1 MSRSS
6 RRASPSSRPAR
17 KCASASIAKRER
29 VLRTGAALPWPG
41 AYSCRWCVPELW
53 LGSPASARATRGR
66 GSMLRTFLK
75 SLILVPIGVVL
86 ILFAVANR
94 QWTAVSLDP
103 FSPES
108 PALAIHLPLFLAIL
122 LALMVG
128 VIVGG

>member
-1 MSRSS
+1 
-6 RRASPSSRPAR
+6 
-17 KCASASIAKRER
+17 
-29 VLRTGAALPWPG
+29 
-41 AYSCRWCVPELW
+41 
-53 LGSPASARATRGR
+53 
-66 GSMLRTFLK
+66 MLRTFLK

-108 PALAIHLPLFLAIL
+108 PALATHLPLFLAIL

-128 VIVGG
+128 VIVGGIAAWLRQRKWRRAARRLEAELRQSRGEVEVWKRRAEAEQTASTALAPLAYRPPPAA